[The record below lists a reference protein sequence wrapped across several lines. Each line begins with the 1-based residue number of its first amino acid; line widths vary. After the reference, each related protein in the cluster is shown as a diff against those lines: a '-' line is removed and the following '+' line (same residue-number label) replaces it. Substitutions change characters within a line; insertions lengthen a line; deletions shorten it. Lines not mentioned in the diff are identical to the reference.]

1 MLVRWDPF
9 REMETLH
16 GEIERLFDQALGRPL
31 LRGEERGATW
41 MPNVDIHEDKD
52 GINISADLPGMT
64 QKDVQVNI
72 DNNVLTLTGER
83 KLDREDK
90 KDNYHRIERFYGKF
104 SRSFSLPN
112 TVDTD
117 KVEAHMEN
125 GVLRIHLPKRE
136 EAKPRQIEI
145 KVK

>member
-31 LRGEERGATW
+31 LRGEERGAAW

-72 DNNVLTLTGER
+72 DNNVLTLSGER

-90 KDNYHRIERFYGKF
+90 RDNYHRIERFYGKF